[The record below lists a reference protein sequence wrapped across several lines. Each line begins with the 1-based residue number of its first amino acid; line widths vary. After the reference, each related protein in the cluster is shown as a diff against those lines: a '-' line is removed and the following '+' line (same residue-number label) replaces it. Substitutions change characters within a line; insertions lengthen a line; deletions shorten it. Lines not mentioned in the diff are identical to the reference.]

1 MIVVTKSNK
10 LPQDPSEIIDVLIGE
25 MALTRRRIES
35 LLEVLDEKGVVSK
48 AEFIDNLKKKT
59 EEEKLNIYVRSA
71 SAGQK

>member
-10 LPQDPSEIIDVLIGE
+10 LPQDQSEIIDVLIGE

-59 EEEKLNIYVRSA
+59 EEEKLNIYVRSG
-71 SAGQK
+71 SVGQK